1 MYSELPMYSIQNVP
15 LLTYAM
21 VGMTAF
27 ALGYITMNDKSTSN
41 NESVKTESVKEPA
54 AAEEEESE
62 TKGGN
67 RNKKQNK
74 RKTFRRK

>member
-41 NESVKTESVKEPA
+41 NESVKESA
-54 AAEEEESE
+54 AAEEGSE